1 MSGDATPNLFQQ
13 QEANRRRTTWL
24 VVGFV
29 LFFAWLGFGGD
40 YVYYLSTLNGPPGTA
55 HHTFPWLGL
64 ILTAVAIGIAW
75 YGYTTGPEKVLW
87 STGAREV
94 VTPATDAEKQ
104 LVNVVEEMAIAAGIP
119 KPRIWI
125 VDDPDPNAFATGI
138 DPQHAHVAVTQGL
151 LDLMSRDEL
160 QGVIAHEL
168 GHIKN
173 FDVRLMTT
181 LAALV
186 GVVLLIRDGTG
197 RFFWGGG
204 GSSSGS
210 GGRSRGKND
219 LGALAVVLL
228 VVWVLSW
235 ILAPI
240 ITQMLAMAVSRKRE
254 YLADAMSAQ
263 FTRNPMALASAL
275 QKIESSDAPA
285 THLKAGAAHLCIC
298 DPLDRKLN
306 DHPGGLGDVLASHPP
321 LEMRIIR
328 LRGMG
333 YAQAKETGA
342 GPA

>member
-1 MSGDATPNLFQQ
+1 MS
-13 QEANRRRTTWL
+13 
-24 VVGFV
+24 
-29 LFFAWLGFGGD
+29 
-40 YVYYLSTLNGPPGTA
+40 
-55 HHTFPWLGL
+55 
-64 ILTAVAIGIAW
+64 
-75 YGYTTGPEKVLW
+75 
-87 STGAREV
+87 
-94 VTPATDAEKQ
+94 
-104 LVNVVEEMAIAAGIP
+104 IAAGIP
-119 KPRIWI
+119 RPRIWI
-125 VDDPDPNAFATGI
+125 VDDPGPNAFATGI
-138 DPQHAHVAVTQGL
+138 DPQHAHIAVTQGL

-160 QGVIAHEL
+160 QGVVAHEL

-186 GVVLLIRDGTG
+186 GVVLLLRDGTG
-197 RFFWGGG
+197 RFFWGGRSSG
-204 GSSSGS
+204 GS
-210 GGRSRGKND
+210 RSRGKSD

-228 VVWVLSW
+228 VIWILSW

-263 FTRNPMALASAL
+263 FTRNPTALSSAR

-328 LRGMG
+328 LKGMG
-333 YAQAKETGA
+333 YAQAKQEGTPPTA
-342 GPA
+342 

>member
-1 MSGDATPNLFQQ
+1 MSGDAAPNLFQQ
-13 QEANRRRTTWL
+13 QDANRRRTTLL

-40 YVYYLSTLNGPPGTA
+40 YIYYLSTVHAPPSAT
-55 HHTFPWLGL
+55 HHTFPWFG
-64 ILTAVAIGIAW
+64 IVLTLVAIGIAW
-75 YGYTTGPEKVLW
+75 YGYSTGPEKVLW
-87 STGAREV
+87 ATGAREV
-94 VTPATDAEKQ
+94 VTPATDQEKQ
-104 LVNVVEEMAIAAGIP
+104 LVNVVEEMSIAAGIP

-125 VDDPDPNAFATGI
+125 VDDAGPNAFATGI
-138 DPQHAHVAVTQGL
+138 DPQHAHIAVTQGL

-160 QGVIAHEL
+160 QGVVAHEL

-197 RFFWGGG
+197 RFFWGGRSSG
-204 GSSSGS
+204 GS
-210 GGRSRGKND
+210 RSRGKSD
-219 LGALAVVLL
+219 LGALAIVLL
-228 VVWVLSW
+228 VVWILSW

-263 FTRNPMALASAL
+263 FTRNPTALANAL

-321 LEMRIIR
+321 IEMRIIR
-328 LRGMG
+328 LKGMG
-333 YAQAKETGA
+333 YAQAKQLGTEP
-342 GPA
+342 PAA